1 MAQRALALDPDE
13 PTLLYNMACIHSLTG
28 NSDDAVSSL
37 ERALDAGLS
46 VGEWLEQDSQLDS
59 IRGHPRY
66 PAILERVRSK

>member
-1 MAQRALALDPDE
+1 MSE
-13 PTLLYNMACIHSLTG
+13 
-28 NSDDAVSSL
+28 L
-37 ERALDAGLS
+37 EQPERNLNESALDASLS